1 MQSSNKET
9 LKVLHLPLTLNISD
23 GYILI
28 VDLQTYLKHWVLGKT
43 VNHRIQ
49 KTRSLIIETLKE
61 RSYSIVQI

>member
-1 MQSSNKET
+1 MQSSNKGT
-9 LKVLHLPLTLNISD
+9 LEVLQLPLTLYMSD

-28 VDLQTYLKHWVLGKT
+28 VDLRTYLKHWVLGKT

-49 KTRSLIIETLKE
+49 KNASLIIETLKE